1 MAISRW
7 LRRFCGERKRNCDAA
22 AGWEQHAASASSG
35 DSGGTQFRPR
45 GTEGQSRTRSVHV
58 VLRSARQAGDGKRLH
73 RGADPWW
80 LEPAQVLTDIR
91 EGMRILDTGTNLSDV
106 ESAEQKLR
114 PARELISSAF
124 GSASTPTVATP
135 KPASQQPV
143 PGANWARGWLEA
155 RG

>member
-1 MAISRW
+1 M
-7 LRRFCGERKRNCDAA
+7 E
-22 AGWEQHAASASSG
+22 SASEIV
-35 DSGGTQFRPR
+35 TQLQAGNSMQRQR
-45 GTEGQSRTRSVHV
+45 LQAILEELSSALV
-58 VLRSARQAGDGKRLH
+58 VLKDKAG
-73 RGADPWW
+73 RGAYMSCFVAHGKLVTANVYIEELIRGGWS
-80 LEPAQVLTDIR
+80 LQVLTDIR